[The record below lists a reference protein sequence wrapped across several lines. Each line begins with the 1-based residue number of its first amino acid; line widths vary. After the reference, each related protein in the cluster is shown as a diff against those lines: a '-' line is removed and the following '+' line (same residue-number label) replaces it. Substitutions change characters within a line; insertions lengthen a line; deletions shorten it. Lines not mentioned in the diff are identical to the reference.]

1 MKYDKQINMQIDV
14 VVMTAVMTVHGESH
28 VWKNNV

>member
-1 MKYDKQINMQIDV
+1 MKFDKQINIQID